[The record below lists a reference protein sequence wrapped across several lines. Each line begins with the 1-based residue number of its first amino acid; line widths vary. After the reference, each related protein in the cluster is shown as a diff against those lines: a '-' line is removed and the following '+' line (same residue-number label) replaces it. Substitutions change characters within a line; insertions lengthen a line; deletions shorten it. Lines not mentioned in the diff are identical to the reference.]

1 MANRSR
7 RCGRSGH
14 RFRRTHSSALARILQ
29 APAPPLAGKQG
40 RRPDRRWSRS
50 VDGRKCAPL
59 ARCETDVV
67 YGAETCIY
75 VHRPVMCSGGVV
87 IGVLPAQRDLG
98 GCAAEHNRQRRDDRR
113 GRQDARSRSAGEEPS
128 DDRPMVIGA
137 DSFAFWPEVPSVD
150 AHPRGRD
157 IAGSTRRSRP
167 PRAVD
172 YVQQSLHQKDSEQ
185 AKRLPVRASCA

>member
-1 MANRSR
+1 M
-7 RCGRSGH
+7 SGSQP
-14 RFRRTHSSALARILQ
+14 RLASSAT
-29 APAPPLAGKQG
+29 
-40 RRPDRRWSRS
+40 RS
-50 VDGRKCAPL
+50 VVVDHHVMVKRRSPGVLDRTQRQLCA
-59 ARCETDVV
+59 A
-67 YGAETCIY
+67 AHNCIY